1 MALVWLAWPDRLA
14 PTRRTRRGHL
24 NSSHRS
30 GRQHL
35 LTTPALNC
43 QLNPYTFLTMSCSTG
58 WLSARGDAEPAKP
71 SAVEKK
77 KRPSGSQAKGK
88 SLRPT
93 GGSKHRKEDRRDIAK
108 SLLRSCLGLRD
119 KIRNQMVIS
128 SVRQP
133 DTLVKDR
140 QLRPHQLIG
149 LEWCLALWLS
159 GANGILAGKE
169 FDHVAWVR
177 CSPCFASVHSVHR

>member
-1 MALVWLAWPDRLA
+1 
-14 PTRRTRRGHL
+14 
-24 NSSHRS
+24 
-30 GRQHL
+30 
-35 LTTPALNC
+35 
-43 QLNPYTFLTMSCSTG
+43 MSCSTG
-58 WLSARGDAEPAKP
+58 WLSTRDGDTEPPKP
-71 SAVEKK
+71 SAVENK
-77 KRPSGSQAKGK
+77 KRPAKGGIK

-93 GGSKHRKEDRRDIAK
+93 GGIKHRKEDRRDIAK
-108 SLLRSCLGLRD
+108 SLLHSCMRLRD
-119 KIRNQMVIS
+119 KIRNQMVTS

-169 FDHVAWVR
+169 FDLVACVR
-177 CSPCFASVHSVHR
+177 CSPCFASVHWCTDDMGLVSGCWVWVCGFFSRSGWPGRAVTPFSPTRTDFPVQGKTIQVIAFLVS

>member
-1 MALVWLAWPDRLA
+1 
-14 PTRRTRRGHL
+14 
-24 NSSHRS
+24 
-30 GRQHL
+30 
-35 LTTPALNC
+35 
-43 QLNPYTFLTMSCSTG
+43 MSCSTG
-58 WLSARGDAEPAKP
+58 WLSTRDGDAEPPKP
-71 SAVEKK
+71 SAVENK
-77 KRPSGSQAKGK
+77 KRPAKGGSK

-93 GGSKHRKEDRRDIAK
+93 GGKGRDQLAKPSKQRKEDRKDIAK

-169 FDHVAWVR
+169 FDLVEWVR